1 MCGVTASY
9 TGRTTPTRSYDERYR
24 QPLGHH
30 DGERPAVPPSRAIS
44 KKRRREAISTTHRR
58 LRRNGRATSAS
69 CTQVELPI
77 LPGGTSACGC
87 SLMTLALSGSG
98 LPQAEAARLSSSNRK
113 TVADQVKTGATG
125 LFPREEMTVYVDG
138 THRRGTRR
146 CCLAEGGYRGRARA
160 RACVSAML

>member
-1 MCGVTASY
+1 MELRQVILAERLPQDHMMNATANPLVTTTASAL
-9 TGRTTPTRSYDERYR
+9 PFLPLARSARS
-24 QPLGHH
+24 G
-30 DGERPAVPPSRAIS
+30 GERQSC
-44 KKRRREAISTTHRR
+44 TTHRR

-113 TVADQVKTGATG
+113 TRVADQVKTGATG
-125 LFPREEMTVYVDG
+125 LFPREDMTVYVDLV
-138 THRRGTRR
+138 RGTRR

>member
-1 MCGVTASY
+1 MELRQVILAERLPQDHMMNATANPLVT
-9 TGRTTPTRSYDERYR
+9 TTESALPFLPLARSARS
-24 QPLGHH
+24 
-30 DGERPAVPPSRAIS
+30 GERQSC
-44 KKRRREAISTTHRR
+44 TTHRR

-125 LFPREEMTVYVDG
+125 LFPREDMTVYVDLV
-138 THRRGTRR
+138 RGTRR

>member
-1 MCGVTASY
+1 MELRQVILAERLPQDHMMNATANPLVTTTASAL
-9 TGRTTPTRSYDERYR
+9 PFLPLARSARS
-24 QPLGHH
+24 G
-30 DGERPAVPPSRAIS
+30 GERQSC
-44 KKRRREAISTTHRR
+44 TTHRR

-138 THRRGTRR
+138 TQVN
-146 CCLAEGGYRGRARA
+146 LAENRSSRSVHILHV
-160 RACVSAML
+160 CTPLPVPTSTT